1 MAIQTT
7 DPEIRDFL
15 VEKQAEWAADS
26 RTTTVETNKKW
37 FTYAVA
43 DFPRG
48 LTDFHGNKLDS
59 GSVVKDEIEIQT
71 GLKPVD
77 VRPLQCKTLWDY
89 PSLRA
94 CHKQPPCRRCGKT
107 GYAPDNC
114 IAPEQCVNCIGPH
127 RANFHKCPARPRK
140 AHGVFRRLI
149 KE

>member
-1 MAIQTT
+1 MTRTKYRPPLISRGNRLLPPPFRK
-7 DPEIRDFL
+7 DLRDFIL
-15 VEKQAEWAADS
+15 LEARAPGRTCRLRNTGPYLAAA
-26 RTTTVETNKKW
+26 RLRLLTK
-37 FTYAVA
+37 A
-43 DFPRG
+43 DR
-48 LTDFHGNKLDS
+48 H
-59 GSVVKDEIEIQT
+59 
-71 GLKPVD
+71 
-77 VRPLQCKTLWDY
+77 RQCKTLWDY